1 MTGRTSRIKKYMS
14 YFQTICNFSE
24 NYYFIEKKIVK
35 KLIFF
40 PCDLKFLMAP
50 LDAQQNFMLMKIIFF
65 LSIFVRSKVIAFF
78 VKNLPKLNIL
88 SVIAIDLVKIFKQTK
103 KHLAHF
109 IKV

>member
-1 MTGRTSRIKKYMS
+1 
-14 YFQTICNFSE
+14 
-24 NYYFIEKKIVK
+24 
-35 KLIFF
+35 
-40 PCDLKFLMAP
+40 MAP
-50 LDAQQNFMLMKIIFF
+50 LDAQQNFMLLKYNFF

-103 KHLAHF
+103 NHLAHF